1 MCRQIVP
8 DPFCRPRLP
17 DCSYLRRIVAR
28 ETAGISSADDFKD
41 RRHDLL
47 RPVHLVLEPYSE
59 AETVMMGCWTS
70 PSTNSH
76 TSDSCQLQ
84 VMCHSVSSE
93 RLPPPAQRRARYGQ
107 AVHDVPSRRTCFP
120 LSCPCA
126 DTPCPALPQFDAVHG
141 LVKHATPGQT
151 FHFSRD
157 KGRTRNV
164 VLMEE
169 EGGQSTSADL
179 DKLPLFERCAEP
191 VKKCKARRMLMVFT
205 SLERLTR
212 NFNNL
217 VHMVKTYTY
226 PENEQTPIHFLC
238 VTPAAE
244 LLQGELTKE
253 NLADIAL
260 RDAPPI
266 AMEAAEQRRVEL
278 IKCYQGVA
286 AARQMSARARALNF
300 PITFFVGANALAD
313 SR

>member
-1 MCRQIVP
+1 
-8 DPFCRPRLP
+8 
-17 DCSYLRRIVAR
+17 
-28 ETAGISSADDFKD
+28 
-41 RRHDLL
+41 
-47 RPVHLVLEPYSE
+47 
-59 AETVMMGCWTS
+59 
-70 PSTNSH
+70 
-76 TSDSCQLQ
+76 
-84 VMCHSVSSE
+84 
-93 RLPPPAQRRARYGQ
+93 
-107 AVHDVPSRRTCFP
+107 
-120 LSCPCA
+120 
-126 DTPCPALPQFDAVHG
+126 VHG